1 MKINSNEQRSSALAR
16 LRRLSLTGLSIF
28 LAFVFLWVGF
38 DTLLASRQSNIYGV
52 SHPEIAL
59 AAGEPAPL
67 QQVAQDLAI
76 AKSHTGNFQIGTQGT
91 YFVTVANVGTG
102 QVNGS
107 VVVND
112 TLPNGLAPV
121 QASGPGWTGCGI
133 LGQMVSCSHQNLSG
147 LPSGSSLGTIS
158 IVVNVG
164 QAAAPSVTNV
174 ATLVNE
180 NDTNAANNSAS
191 DATTI
196 VSADL
201 AVTKSVVPTVVSELN
216 PITYTVTIRNNGP
229 SEATNVV
236 LSDTLPSGLTF
247 VGAAPSQ
254 GTFNNG
260 LWSAGNIVNGGLAT
274 LRITARPNSGTLG
287 QTIVNTTSGLRS
299 DLFDHEFGK

>member
-67 QQVAQDLAI
+67 QQAAQDLAI

-91 YFVTVANVGTG
+91 YFVTVTNVGTG

-133 LGQMVSCSHQNLSG
+133 SGQIVSCSHQNLSG
-147 LPSGSSLGTIS
+147 LPPGSSLGTIS

-180 NDTNAANNSAS
+180 NDTN
-191 DATTI
+191 
-196 VSADL
+196 
-201 AVTKSVVPTVVSELN
+201 
-216 PITYTVTIRNNGP
+216 
-229 SEATNVV
+229 
-236 LSDTLPSGLTF
+236 
-247 VGAAPSQ
+247 
-254 GTFNNG
+254 
-260 LWSAGNIVNGGLAT
+260 
-274 LRITARPNSGTLG
+274 TAQQLG
-287 QTIVNTTSGLRS
+287 
-299 DLFDHEFGK
+299 E

>member
-38 DTLLASRQSNIYGV
+38 DTLLASRQSNMYGV

-91 YFVTVANVGTG
+91 YFVTVTNVGTG

-133 LGQMVSCSHQNLSG
+133 SG
-147 LPSGSSLGTIS
+147 ADGELFSS
-158 IVVNVG
+158 
-164 QAAAPSVTNV
+164 
-174 ATLVNE
+174 
-180 NDTNAANNSAS
+180 
-191 DATTI
+191 
-196 VSADL
+196 
-201 AVTKSVVPTVVSELN
+201 KSE
-216 PITYTVTIRNNGP
+216 
-229 SEATNVV
+229 
-236 LSDTLPSGLTF
+236 
-247 VGAAPSQ
+247 
-254 GTFNNG
+254 
-260 LWSAGNIVNGGLAT
+260 
-274 LRITARPNSGTLG
+274 RITLG
-287 QTIVNTTSGLRS
+287 KQPGYHQHCRKCRASRS
-299 DLFDHEFGK
+299 AIRDECRYACK